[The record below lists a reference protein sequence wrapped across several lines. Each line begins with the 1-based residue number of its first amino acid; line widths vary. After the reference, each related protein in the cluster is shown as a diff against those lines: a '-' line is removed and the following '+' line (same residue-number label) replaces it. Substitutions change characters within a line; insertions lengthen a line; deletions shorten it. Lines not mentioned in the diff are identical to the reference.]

1 MRGWGFEYKS
11 NLVWIKDK
19 APGMGWFTESKH
31 ELLLIGVN
39 GEGLHPKYKPQSWIK
54 ENRTKHSKKP
64 EVFYEIIE
72 KMYPTQKYIELF
84 ARNDS
89 KRKNWIYW
97 GNESN

>member
-1 MRGWGFEYKS
+1 MRLINGSLKYVDFTLDNIQLFVNLFPKLEYLK
-11 NLVWIKDK
+11 I
-19 APGMGWFTESKH
+19 GMK
-31 ELLLIGVN
+31 
-39 GEGLHPKYKPQSWIK
+39 K
-54 ENRTKHSKKP
+54 E
-64 EVFYEIIE
+64 EIYEIIE